1 MKTALITGGTR
12 GIGRALTERFLG
24 EGYGTYFVYRSS
36 SREAAALEELGAT
49 GLRCDLSDVSCVR
62 DLCRKIKELP
72 AFDVF
77 ISNAGVS
84 SVSLF
89 TDLSYAEWERVR
101 TVNLDAPL
109 LLTGALLP
117 GMISRH
123 SGNILYISSV
133 WGQVGASCEAAYSTA
148 KAGLI
153 GLTKALA
160 KEVGPS
166 SVRVN
171 CVCPGVIDTDM
182 NACLDEKTVEAL
194 RDETPLCRIG
204 RPEEVAEL
212 CVFLASER
220 ASFITGQVIGV
231 NGGFAIT

>member
-1 MKTALITGGTR
+1 M
-12 GIGRALTERFLG
+12 
-24 EGYGTYFVYRSS
+24 
-36 SREAAALEELGAT
+36 
-49 GLRCDLSDVSCVR
+49 
-62 DLCRKIKELP
+62 
-72 AFDVF
+72 
-77 ISNAGVS
+77 
-84 SVSLF
+84 
-89 TDLSYAEWERVR
+89 
-101 TVNLDAPL
+101 
-109 LLTGALLP
+109 LTGALLP